1 MQRNGLMGLG
11 AGLLLAV
18 SGLAQAETTVEMH
31 SVSKD
36 GVGDSVG
43 TVMAEDTEHGLLL
56 TPDLAGLDAG
66 IHGFH
71 MHANASCEPSDSDGE
86 TTPAG
91 AAGGHFD
98 PESTE
103 THQGPYSDEGHLGDL
118 PALMVDD
125 EGNATTPVLAPR
137 LSEEDLAGHAFIV
150 HEGGDNY
157 SDEPKLGGGGSRVAC
172 GVIESGESA

>member
-1 MQRNGLMGLG
+1 MQRNGLMALG
-11 AGLLLAV
+11 AGIALAV
-18 SGLAQAETTVEMH
+18 SGLAQADTTVEMH
-31 SVSKD
+31 AVSAD

-43 TVMAEDTEHGLLL
+43 TVVAKDTDYGLLL
-56 TPDLAGLDAG
+56 TPDLSGLNAG

-71 MHANASCEPSDSDGE
+71 LHQNASCDTSETDGRV
-86 TTPAG
+86 TPGG

-98 PESTE
+98 PEETG

-118 PALMVDD
+118 PALMVAED
-125 EGNATTPVLAPR
+125 GSSTTPVLAPR
-137 LSEEDLAGHAFIV
+137 LSESDLAGHALMV

-172 GVIESGESA
+172 GVIEGS